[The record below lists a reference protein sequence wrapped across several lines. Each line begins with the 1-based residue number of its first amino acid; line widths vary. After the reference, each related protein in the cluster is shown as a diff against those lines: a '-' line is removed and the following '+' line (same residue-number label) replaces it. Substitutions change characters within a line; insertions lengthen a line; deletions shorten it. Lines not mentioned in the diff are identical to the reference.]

1 MGMPM
6 AFTITLWK
14 PQAGVSWRSKQG
26 TVLNPWATRSSCL
39 PPAFWRATSLLRKYP
54 SHGRELQGNLCPFLF
69 SAVSFFFLALYTR
82 IEKSPWSFSYDR
94 NIRIT
99 FTGTSLAVQLL
110 RLRAGGLGSIPA
122 WGSKILSSVQYGQ
135 KLKKKKNHN
144 YICIYNH
151 AA

>member
-1 MGMPM
+1 M
-6 AFTITLWK
+6 
-14 PQAGVSWRSKQG
+14 
-26 TVLNPWATRSSCL
+26 RSSCL
-39 PPAFWRATSLLRKYP
+39 LPAFWRATSLLRKYP

-122 WGSKILSSVQYGQ
+122 WGTKILSSVPGRLPATPRPLGPGGRLGASLRLRLSCSHGTEPQGRGGPGFSQ
-135 KLKKKKNHN
+135 EGWG
-144 YICIYNH
+144 CRE
-151 AA
+151 